1 MEYDRTGFAT
11 APDGTRLF
19 YGVRGRGPALI
30 LDDGI
35 GCDGWAWEH
44 LQPHFAATHTVVHWH
59 YRGHGRSAAPRD
71 RTRIGIV
78 DLADDLMAVL
88 DAVGAE
94 RPVHIGH
101 SMGTQV
107 CLETWRRHPTRTA
120 ALVLVSGSS
129 GRVTSTFH
137 GSDTLNDVLPGIIE
151 LVRKHKGVARALWGR
166 MPARLS
172 FRLAKMLGEVDGLA
186 LHEEDFVRYME
197 HLASMDPD
205 LFLEMLE
212 RAGEHS
218 AEDALPRIDVPVLVV
233 SGERDTFTPP
243 ALSRLMAERIPGAE
257 YFELRGAS
265 HAAPM
270 EQPASLELRIEKFLR
285 ERVAEAR
292 MPVALAGDG
301 AA

>member
-19 YGVRGRGPALI
+19 YGVRGRGPTLI

-35 GCDGWAWEH
+35 GCDGWAWTH
-44 LQPHFAATHTVVHWH
+44 VQPHFSATHRVVHWH
-59 YRGHGRSAAPRD
+59 YRGHGRSGAPKDPKRL
-71 RTRIGIV
+71 GIEN
-78 DLADDLMAVL
+78 LADDLVSVL

-94 RPVHIGH
+94 RAVHIGH

-107 CLETWRRHPTRTA
+107 CLETWRRHPTRTS
-120 ALVLVSGSS
+120 ALVLLSGSY
-129 GRVTSTFH
+129 GRVTMTFH
-137 GSDTLNDVLPGIIE
+137 GSDTLNNVLPRIIDF
-151 LVRKHKGVARALWGR
+151 VRKNRGLSRGLWGR
-166 MPARLS
+166 MPTRLS
-172 FRLAKMLGEVDGLA
+172 FRIAKLLGEIDGLA
-186 LHEEDFVRYME
+186 LPEDEFVRYVE

-205 LFLEMLE
+205 VFLEMLE

-218 AEDALPRIDVPVLVV
+218 AEDALPNIDVPVLVV

-243 ALSRLMAERIPGAE
+243 ALSRFMAERIPNAE
-257 YFELRGAS
+257 YFELRGAT

-270 EQPASLELRIEKFLR
+270 EQPASVELRIEKFLR
-285 ERVAEAR
+285 ERVPAESAR
-292 MPVALAGDG
+292 GG